1 MATKK
6 SPRQTKSG
14 FVDSWQRGKSVIE
27 CLKHSLL
34 QKIHVDV
41 TFSVGQTRK
50 SVKAHKLILSLRSCV
65 FDAMLQ
71 GPMANQDNIAIPDV
85 EAEIFEEFLNYLYTD
100 DVMISGDNVIGLLY
114 VSKKYDVSTL
124 EQLCLTYLSS
134 SMTSDNACS
143 VMEQAH
149 LYDEIQLMEKAY
161 SYILSNGDAA
171 LKSAGVTSLC
181 HGCLVKIV
189 KADKL
194 KVDEKSVFEAAV
206 VWSESACRKQN
217 THLSP
222 ETRREVLG
230 EVITD
235 VRYPLL
241 EQKYFVKNV
250 VPTELLTDSEEKK
263 ILMYWVCPDVHVSP
277 FNANKRT
284 GVIQREQ
291 TTTEIHTQPLTI
303 QRLYECGWTWSC
315 QGCYDDAIMFC
326 VNQNAS
332 LRGFQLYDAWNDPT
346 PNYDVTAFLTNA
358 TTDELI
364 EGSSV
369 TKTLVAVTSEYYNV
383 EFARPIQLI
392 KDEKYNLVVNIKG
405 PDPCCGMSRGSTVQH
420 GSFVCSFFNP
430 HKSKHSQRELSD
442 TDVKQGQI
450 PGLLFLI

>member
-27 CLKHSLL
+27 CLKHSLQ

-41 TFSVGQTRK
+41 TFNVGQTRK
-50 SVKAHKLILSLRSCV
+50 SVQAHKLILSLRSCV
-65 FDAMLQ
+65 FDSMLK

-85 EAEIFEEFLNYLYTD
+85 EAEIFEVFLNYLYTD
-100 DVMISGDNVIGLLY
+100 DVMINGDNVIGLLY
-114 VSKKYDVSTL
+114 VSKKYDISTL

-149 LYDEIQLMEKAY
+149 IYDEIQLMEKAY
-161 SYILSNGDAA
+161 SCILSNGDAA

-181 HGCLVKIV
+181 HECLVKIV
-189 KADKL
+189 KPDKL
-194 KVDEKSVFEAAV
+194 NADEKSVFEAAV

-217 THLSP
+217 KDLSP

-230 EVITD
+230 EVITH

-241 EQKYFVKNV
+241 EQKYFVKKV
-250 VPTELLTDSEEKK
+250 SPTEVLDVYEERK
-263 ILMYWVCPDVHVSP
+263 IFKYFVCPDENVSP
-277 FNANKRT
+277 FNANK
-284 GVIQREQ
+284 REQ
-291 TTTEIHTQPLTI
+291 TTTEIHTQLLTI
-303 QRLYECGWTWSC
+303 HRFQDCVWPWLCSGDR
-315 QGCYDDAIMFC
+315 DDAIMFC

-332 LRGFQLYDAWNDPT
+332 LRGFQLYGVPYDSSIAKYDA
-346 PNYDVTAFLTNA
+346 TAFLTNA
-358 TTDELI
+358 ITDELI
-364 EGSSV
+364 EGSPIK
-369 TKTLVAVTSEYYNV
+369 KTCLDGDEVYDV
-383 EFARPIQLI
+383 EFVRPIQLT

-405 PDPCCGMSRGSTVQH
+405 PDSWCGMSGIFRVQH
-420 GSFVCSFFNP
+420 GSFVCSFFNS
-430 HKSKHSQRELSD
+430 HKSNHSQRGYRGIYVEH
-442 TDVKQGQI
+442 GQI